1 MTGKWKTGYKSVGI
15 YNGTWGLLPIFL
27 TRESLSLT
35 LLVIDFVRLLS
46 LSQISVYQYL
56 HIIVYTLGLLHT
68 HKSSPTK
75 VGPHIHTCWKSVSF
89 PIMFQ
94 RWRHLVAEYWTNQQY
109 KFQYWNIE
117 KTNQFSMAEKYDT
130 ICFICNANYKQVQT
144 LLGSKTTWLALEAER
159 LFRLVFY
166 WFIDVQHVFEP
177 FDSIPWGIFWL
188 WSTSLFGSASFYIR
202 HMEAGKSLWEYQ
214 VPFLK

>member
-1 MTGKWKTGYKSVGI
+1 
-15 YNGTWGLLPIFL
+15 
-27 TRESLSLT
+27 
-35 LLVIDFVRLLS
+35 
-46 LSQISVYQYL
+46 
-56 HIIVYTLGLLHT
+56 
-68 HKSSPTK
+68 
-75 VGPHIHTCWKSVSF
+75 
-89 PIMFQ
+89 
-94 RWRHLVAEYWTNQQY
+94 
-109 KFQYWNIE
+109 
-117 KTNQFSMAEKYDT
+117 MAEKYDT

-214 VPFLK
+214 VPFLKKQYGNYSNLLIRERANKLFECINKTSTVLLWIFFIHLGLRNFPGIQEPHSNVYTWVLTTDYGHSKAKFLILCGPNKYLVCGYKGLVFCRNNGW